1 MFESKHDALLPRREF
16 LSRLVR
22 TVALGVGFVLVSLG
36 MGMVGYRELEGMG
49 WLDAFLNSSMLLS
62 GMGPLKAPETDGGKL
77 FAGLYA
83 LYSGLAVI
91 TVAAIL
97 FAPIFHRAMHRFH
110 VEDEGEPEASSDD
123 RGAK

>member
-1 MFESKHDALLPRREF
+1 MFESKGEKLLPRREF
-16 LSRLVR
+16 LSRLAR
-22 TVALGVGFVLVSLG
+22 TVALGLGFVLVSLYAG
-36 MGMVGYRELEGMG
+36 MLGYHELEGMG

-62 GMGPLKAPETDGGKL
+62 GMGPLKAPETDAGKL

-110 VEDEGEPEASSDD
+110 VEEEGEPEDGGED
-123 RGAK
+123 RAK